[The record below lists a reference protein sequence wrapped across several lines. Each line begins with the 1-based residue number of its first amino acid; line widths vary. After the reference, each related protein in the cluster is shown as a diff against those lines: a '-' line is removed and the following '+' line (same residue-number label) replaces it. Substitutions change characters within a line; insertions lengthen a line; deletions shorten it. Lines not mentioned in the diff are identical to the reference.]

1 MQSSIDTRI
10 TTENN
15 HSILVI
21 PKLLKKDTGAY
32 TCRAENVY
40 GSVMCTASINILP
53 DWEIAEDF
61 SSPTFVITPE
71 TAKVMD
77 GQPATFICKVSYYVK
92 LYTIHCCF
100 NHFLCI
106 LLTYTPSKLINL
118 RTICLFKI

>member
-1 MQSSIDTRI
+1 MNEWHTFYDVVLYILIIFILQSSIDTRI

-40 GSVMCTASINILP
+40 GSIMCTASINILP

-61 SSPTFVITPE
+61 SSPTFVVTPE

-77 GQPATFICKVSYYVK
+77 GQPATFTCKVSNYTK
-92 LYTIHCCF
+92 IHNPELLY
-100 NHFLCI
+100 
-106 LLTYTPSKLINL
+106 
-118 RTICLFKI
+118 